1 MPVVRLCPY
10 CKKGFLKSTYQMIEH
25 VKKCEK
31 YKSFIVNVNND
42 KSQKSLKIIKI
53 ADEIKP
59 DIIFSCKSQ
68 RPE

>member
-1 MPVVRLCPY
+1 
-10 CKKGFLKSTYQMIEH
+10 MIEH

-42 KSQKSLKIIKI
+42 KSQKSLKIVKI